1 MKAIFFFAAFL
12 SLAWAL
18 SEFSSESTTS
28 GFHIN
33 CVATLLP
40 VENQQGFKQAVAHH
54 VQRAIEQG
62 NEEGRHLNEA
72 MVRLAALRMSENR
85 VSASG
90 SPEQFLEQTKNRM
103 RHCAGK

>member
-40 VENQQGFKQAVAHH
+40 IENQRGFKGAVTHH
-54 VQRAIEQG
+54 IQRAIEKG
-62 NEEGRHLNEA
+62 NEEGRHLNEE
-72 MVRLAALRMSENR
+72 MVRIAALRMSENR
-85 VSASG
+85 VSTSG
-90 SPEQFLEQTKNRM
+90 SPEQFLKQTKERM
-103 RHCAGK
+103 RECAGY